1 MKRLTGLFVVIAV
14 LLLSGASAFAGLA
27 PILYGV
33 ATPVIEKMKQDE
45 TLSIGMIPETMFY
58 SINPE
63 TGAAFEIGPIG
74 FSQCSSLDFEPE
86 TNKLFAVCRR
96 LEDIVEEKT
105 NGPAGVVV
113 LVNIDM
119 STGQG
124 TEIGSLNMIGD
135 KTGRVT
141 DISFRSDGTLFAHVA
156 RVQGGS
162 ELEADTLTRLSP
174 VNTNYLGVI
183 NTQTGQLTLLGQT
196 GLGDEFS
203 AIGFSREDNLYHSTD
218 DGEMGMLHMLHQT
231 TGNATLLRTLIYPAQ
246 FSGRNIITSM
256 DMETPRGDLLGVLY
270 SEDSAKEELEAAD
283 TRGEVVEGFFLI
295 AINPAS
301 GGIEVI
307 GETQDQ
313 IAAIA
318 FLNRERMLQVPT
330 LSEYGLIITFV
341 MFLGAAIVFLRRRQI
356 KSGI

>member
-1 MKRLTGLFVVIAV
+1 MKRLISLFVAIAV
-14 LLLSGASAFAGLA
+14 LLLSGTSAFAGIG
-27 PILYGV
+27 PMLYGV
-33 ATPVIEKMKQDE
+33 ATPVTEKTKQDE
-45 TLSIGMIPETMFY
+45 ALSIGIIPETMFY

-74 FSQCSSLDFEPE
+74 FNQCSSLDFEPE
-86 TNKLFAVCRR
+86 TNELFAVCRR

-105 NGPAGVVV
+105 NAPAEGEV
-113 LVNIDM
+113 LVNIDL

-156 RVQGGS
+156 RVQ
-162 ELEADTLTRLSP
+162 EAKQETLTRLSP

-196 GLGDEFS
+196 GLGDEFN
-203 AIGFSREDNLYHSTD
+203 AIGFSQADNLYHSTD
-218 DGEMGMLHMLHQT
+218 DGEMGTLHMLHQT
-231 TGNATLLRTLIYPAQ
+231 TGNATLVQTLNYPDE
-246 FSGRNIITSM
+246 FGGERLITSM
-256 DMETPRGDLLGVLY
+256 DMETVGNGLHAVLY
-270 SEDSAKEELEAAD
+270 SNLDENGKEALETKADS
-283 TRGEVVEGFFLI
+283 VEGFFLI
-295 AINPAS
+295 SINPKS

-318 FLNRERMLQVPT
+318 FLNRERMVQVPT
-330 LSEYGLIITFV
+330 LSEYGLIVTAI
-341 MFLGAAIVFLRRRQI
+341 MLLGVAALFLRRRQI